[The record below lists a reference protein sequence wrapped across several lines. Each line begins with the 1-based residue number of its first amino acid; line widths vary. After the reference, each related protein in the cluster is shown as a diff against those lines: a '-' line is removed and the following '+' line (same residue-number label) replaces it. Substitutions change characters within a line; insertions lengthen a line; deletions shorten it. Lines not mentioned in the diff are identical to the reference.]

1 VAGEGSGT
9 GTGSGTAARFAR
21 GASAGTKIACSA
33 LAGAIAAVAVVLAG
47 QAKYA
52 PAVGW
57 DVAAMTLLTWT
68 WLVIW
73 PMGPHETKT
82 HATREDPSRPLGDV
96 LVLAAAVASLSAVVF
111 FLVQAND
118 EKGATQSMLAA
129 VAVVTIAFSWLL
141 IHTIYAL
148 RYAQLYYTGAD
159 GGVDFNEST
168 PPRYIDFAYLA
179 FTVGMTFQVSDT
191 DLKKLVVRA
200 TVLRHALLSFVFGSL
215 ILATTVNLVAGLGK

>member
-1 VAGEGSGT
+1 MS
-9 GTGSGTAARFAR
+9 RFAR
-21 GASAGTKIACSA
+21 GATAGTKISISA
-33 LAGAIAAVAVVLAG
+33 LAGVVAAVIVLLAG
-47 QAKYA
+47 QPKYA

-57 DVAAMTLLTWT
+57 DVAAISLLTWT

-73 PMGPHETKT
+73 PMGSHETKT
-82 HATREDPSRPLGDV
+82 HATREDPSRPVGDI
-96 LVLAAAVASLSAVVF
+96 LVLGAAVVSLVAVGF
-111 FLVQAND
+111 FLVQANSA
-118 EKGATQSMLAA
+118 KGATQSMLAA

-168 PPRYIDFAYLA
+168 SPRYVDFAYLA

-191 DLKKLVVRA
+191 NLTKLAVRA

-215 ILATTVNLVAGLGK
+215 ILATTVNLVAGLGR

>member
-1 VAGEGSGT
+1 VAAAKSGT
-9 GTGSGTAARFAR
+9 MGRFAD
-21 GASAGTKIACSA
+21 GAGAGTKIACSA
-33 LAGAIAAVAVVLAG
+33 LAGATAAIAVVLAG
-47 QAKYA
+47 QPKYA
-52 PAVGW
+52 PAAGW
-57 DVAAMTLLTWT
+57 DLAAITLLSWT
-68 WLVIW
+68 WLVVW
-73 PMGPHETKT
+73 PMGAHETKT
-82 HATREDPSRPLGDV
+82 HATREDPSRPLGDF
-96 LVLAAAVASLSAVVF
+96 LVLGAAVASLAAVGF
-111 FLVQAND
+111 FLVQASD
-118 EKGATQSMLAA
+118 AKGVTQSMLAA

-159 GGVDFNEST
+159 GGVDFNEPT

-191 DLKKLVVRA
+191 DLKKLAVRA

>member
-1 VAGEGSGT
+1 VAGGGSGT
-9 GTGSGTAARFAR
+9 SSSARAQFAH
-21 GASAGTKIACSA
+21 GASAATKIACSA
-33 LAGAIAAVAVVLAG
+33 LVGAIAAIAVVLAG

-57 DVAAMTLLTWT
+57 DLAAVTLLTWN

-82 HATREDPSRPLGDV
+82 HATREDPSRPLGDA
-96 LVLAAAVASLSAVVF
+96 LVLGAAVASLAAVGF
-111 FLVQAND
+111 FLVEAND
-118 EKGATQSMLAA
+118 AKGATQSMLAA
-129 VAVVTIAFSWLL
+129 IAVVTIAFSWLL
-141 IHTIYAL
+141 IHTIYTL

-159 GGVDFNEST
+159 GGVDFNEPT